1 MGRSCSTRLDD
12 SALLPVEVEV
22 EVEEAAA
29 AIAAETL
36 PARAALG
43 HPALSLDR
51 SESIREAA
59 APKPL

>member
-1 MGRSCSTRLDD
+1 M
-12 SALLPVEVEV
+12 EVEV